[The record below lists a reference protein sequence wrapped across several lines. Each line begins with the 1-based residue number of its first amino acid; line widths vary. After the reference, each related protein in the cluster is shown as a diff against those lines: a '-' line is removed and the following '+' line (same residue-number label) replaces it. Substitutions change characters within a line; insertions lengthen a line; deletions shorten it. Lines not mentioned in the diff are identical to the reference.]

1 MGGACN
7 QASHTVAIAV
17 DIDQLPVGGE
27 GISAHQKIVCTDD
40 PRLQGVLAAEVA
52 NEYFSNA
59 DAEFGALS
67 SIELSVVTK
76 ENADDYEV
84 AW

>member
-40 PRLQGVLAAEVA
+40 PA
-52 NEYFSNA
+52 
-59 DAEFGALS
+59 
-67 SIELSVVTK
+67 IELSLIHI
-76 ENADDYEV
+76 
-84 AW
+84 